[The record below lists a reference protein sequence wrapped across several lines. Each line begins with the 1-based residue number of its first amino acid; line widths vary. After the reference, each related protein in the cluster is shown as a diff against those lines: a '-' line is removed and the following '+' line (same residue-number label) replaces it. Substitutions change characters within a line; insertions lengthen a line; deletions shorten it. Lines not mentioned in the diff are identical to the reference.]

1 MNKLQLTILLWL
13 GILVQGLIQT
23 SINQPVNFKDSLK
36 ITKIIE
42 YRVDNFVCTDTIKTI
57 NEIDAIGRRKKN
69 NAILSESVTKRN
81 DLFRK

>member
-13 GILVQGLIQT
+13 GILVQGLTQT